1 MAEHTKTPWHWE
13 CKEECERLPA
23 YNRVGC
29 LLSEDDTEVLW
40 FGWGGEECIFCPNL
54 ADAEFI
60 IQACN
65 AYDADQAEIKR
76 LREALEKAS
85 MELNFIKFD
94 GRHDSKLCRTKA
106 AQQQMSPCLLC
117 EIEQLLK

>member
-1 MAEHTKTPWHWE
+1 MTVQK
-13 CKEECERLPA
+13 R
-23 YNRVGC
+23 
-29 LLSEDDTEVLW
+29 
-40 FGWGGEECIFCPNL
+40 GWSIRIVDESNVDILCGVDLDQAKAN
-54 ADAEFI
+54 AEFI

-76 LREALEKAS
+76 LRDALEKAS

-94 GRHDSKLCRTKA
+94 GRHDSKLCRTRA

-117 EIEQLLK
+117 EIEQLFK

>member
-1 MAEHTKTPWHWE
+1 MEHTKTPWKYEYEGSGDYAIFGSDNTDIGTAWSKDAHFLGLGG
-13 CKEECERLPA
+13 KAEE
-23 YNRVGC
+23 
-29 LLSEDDTEVLW
+29 
-40 FGWGGEECIFCPNL
+40 NL
-54 ADAEFI
+54 ANADFI
-60 IQACN
+60 VQACN